1 MNPIINHELGKALH
15 KEREAEFAR
24 HWGLRTDGDAPQS
37 SPKTYQV
44 MMGLGSIAVTGLIII
59 QIVGL

>member
-24 HWGLRTDGDAPQS
+24 HWRLQADDEAPQS

-59 QIVGL
+59 QMVGL

>member
-24 HWGLRTDGDAPQS
+24 HWRMRANDDAPPS
-37 SPKTYQV
+37 SPKRYQV
-44 MMGLGSIAVTGLIII
+44 VMGLGSIAVSGLIII
-59 QIVGL
+59 QMMGL